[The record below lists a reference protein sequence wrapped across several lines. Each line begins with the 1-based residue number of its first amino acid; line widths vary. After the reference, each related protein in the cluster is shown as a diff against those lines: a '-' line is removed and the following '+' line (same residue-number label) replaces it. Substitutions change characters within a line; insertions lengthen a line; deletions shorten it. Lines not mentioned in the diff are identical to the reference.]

1 MLQLVHPTPA
11 PTPGRKPEGYSAPE
25 LQAMQRAVV
34 ALFTKWQLSDADAAV
49 LLGGIST
56 KTFRRWKDG
65 DLGRVTRDLADRLSN
80 LLGVHKA
87 LRLIFSDP
95 AAGYRWMAAANA
107 AFGGM
112 SALDLLRQGGME
124 DLVRL
129 RRYLDSVRGGW

>member
-1 MLQLVHPTPA
+1 MLQLVTPTPA
-11 PTPGRKPEGYSAPE
+11 PRSGQKSDRYSAPE
-25 LQAMQRAVV
+25 VQAMQRAVTT
-34 ALFTKWQLSDADAAV
+34 LLTNWQLSDADAAV
-49 LLGGIST
+49 LLGGISA
-56 KTFRRWKDG
+56 KTYRRWKEG
-65 DLGRVTRDLADRLSN
+65 DYGRVTRDLADRLSN

-95 AAGYRWMAAANA
+95 AAGYRWMAAANT